1 MNAVVRKSA
10 NPVWL
15 ILLLLVLGSNLILYR
30 TEFGGHVLSGASG
43 TVVIGSLIDL
53 AIVAPLLFLAWR
65 RSITLKGFLF
75 GAATGLIAARF
86 LIPDEWLGSYTPITY
101 IGFAAEGAFILLEL
115 VLVVSLFVYLPKII
129 RTTGED
135 PKPLLFAF
143 PAAVDSHIRSHPII
157 HAFCSEMLMFY
168 YAFGSWKRKPRLTE
182 DAFTLH
188 RNTSHMAMQM
198 MLIHAIIIETI
209 GIHWWLHEKSLVLS
223 IILLILNLYSVIYL
237 IADMQAVRLTPS
249 VFGGDHLYLSLGMS
263 NRMEIRYSD
272 IEEVVTEGE
281 ELSGKLTKDTAVFI
295 ARDFEA
301 AHPDVL
307 LRLKQPVS
315 ATLFMGIRRPYRA
328 VAVRTDEKDAFIRRL
343 KKELD
348 DH

>member
-30 TEFGGHVLSGASG
+30 TEFGGYVLSGASEA
-43 TVVIGSLIDL
+43 VVIGSLIDL

-86 LIPDEWLGSYTPITY
+86 LIPAEWLGSYTPITY

-115 VLVVSLFVYLPKII
+115 VLVVSLFVYLPKILQ
-129 RTTGED
+129 TTRQD

-143 PAAVDSHIRSHPII
+143 PAAVDSHIRSHPIV
-157 HAFCSEMLMFY
+157 HTFCSEMLMFF
-168 YAFGSWKRKPRLTE
+168 YAFGSWKKKPLLTE
-182 DAFTLH
+182 DTFTLH
-188 RNTSHMAMQM
+188 RKTSHMAMQM

-223 IILLILNLYSVIYL
+223 IILLLLNVYSVIYL
-237 IADMQAVRLTPS
+237 IGDMQAVRLTPAF
-249 VFGGDHLYLSLGMS
+249 FGRDTLYLSLGMA
-263 NRMEIRYSD
+263 NRMEIRYTD
-272 IEEVVTEGE
+272 IAEVVTDGE
-281 ELSGKLTKDTAVFI
+281 ELSGKLSKDTAAFI
-295 ARDFEA
+295 ARDFDA
-301 AHPDVL
+301 ARPDVL
-307 LRLKQPVS
+307 LRLKHPVS

-328 VAVRTDEKDAFIRRL
+328 VAVRVDEKEKFLRRL
-343 KKELD
+343 EKELD
-348 DH
+348 GN